1 MFCFTIMLSIAV
13 VSADPPAADTIE
25 VPSMLIKVDEQVDVP
40 AREAGVLAAL
50 NVREGQMIKSGELVA
65 QIEDDEARITVERTK
80 IEMALAKANA
90 ENDVGIRFANKSLDV
105 ANAELKRSSE
115 ALEHYAKSISASEMD
130 RLQLLVDKGKVE
142 VEQATHE
149 FKTAGYTYQIKSSDY
164 QAALQAVSRR
174 KIAAPLNGMV
184 VQVLRHRGE
193 WVKPGEAVLRIVN
206 LDHLRAEG
214 FLQARYFSEKLE
226 NRKVKLFVNLPHE
239 VSAEFPGKIVFLD
252 PETDPVNGQF
262 HVWIDVSNQ
271 GLRLR
276 PGMRARMTLDLPP

>member
-1 MFCFTIMLSIAV
+1 MSQRDSIFTEEPWPDLPV
-13 VSADPPAADTIE
+13 KRADLHCH
-25 VPSMLIKVDEQVDVP
+25 S
-40 AREAGVLAAL
+40 
-50 NVREGQMIKSGELVA
+50 
-65 QIEDDEARITVERTK
+65 
-80 IEMALAKANA
+80 
-90 ENDVGIRFANKSLDV
+90 
-105 ANAELKRSSE
+105 
-115 ALEHYAKSISASEMD
+115 
-130 RLQLLVDKGKVE
+130 
-142 VEQATHE
+142 
-149 FKTAGYTYQIKSSDY
+149 
-164 QAALQAVSRR
+164 
-174 KIAAPLNGMV
+174 NGSN
-184 VQVLRHRGE
+184 
-193 WVKPGEAVLRIVN
+193 KPGEAVLRIVN